1 MAKDLVIYKPKI
13 NKTGATT
20 LYQRKSGTYAA
31 GKTRKY
37 TKKKVAKGKKSSKEG

>member
-1 MAKDLVIYKPKI
+1 MAKDMVVWKPQI

-31 GKTRKY
+31 GKT
-37 TKKKVAKGKKSSKEG
+37 